1 MIVKKT
7 SSILLCLMTVMTVA
21 HAENRALLV
30 GIDEYQ
36 QINSLSGSKQDV
48 INMTQFL
55 QANWHYQPT
64 QIRTLINHEATK
76 SEILRVFDSWLIR
89 GTQPGDKV
97 LFYYSGHGTYVR
109 DRSHDEID
117 RYDEALCPFNSTR
130 LKRDLILDDEM
141 NQRLEQL
148 KARQVTIIID
158 ASHSGTMAKS
168 ISFRDHPDSTIKVPI
183 FKDPPKRQTA
193 NYDLKKEGFI
203 KTQEHVVSYTAVATH
218 QVAVVDTSVY
228 PHTGVFTRRFIQGI
242 EDNHADS
249 NDDGKV
255 SHRELLDYMR
265 RESHTYCKV
274 RPYQCPD
281 GLTPQLNIKP
291 SLLDQDIRLW
301 SAMTAPSI
309 PESIESRLN
318 NDLQIDIVPYTLKQD
333 QKMRV
338 QVSSQRNG
346 HLLVLDASHL
356 DTTKTLT
363 RLFPNRY
370 TLPGYVKAG
379 KVFTIPDPLSGFEI
393 VAKSPGKRLI
403 VALLVDNASDLSI
416 VEEALPKAFK
426 QLKSTNAQTLSQQ
439 LNEQLRKVLLQKQS
453 SPYVILS
460 ILTKTYE
467 IKP

>member
-7 SSILLCLMTVMTVA
+7 SSILLCLMTLMMA
-21 HAENRALLV
+21 ASAENRALLV

-36 QINSLSGSKQDV
+36 HINSLTGSKQDV

-55 QANWHYQPT
+55 QANWHYRPA
-64 QIRTLINHEATK
+64 QIRSLINNQATK
-76 SEILRVFDSWLIR
+76 SEILRVFDSWLIK

-109 DRSHDEID
+109 DRSHDESD
-117 RYDEALCPFNSTR
+117 HYNEALCPFNSTR
-130 LKRDLILDDEM
+130 LKRDLILDDEI

-168 ISFRDHPDSTIKVPI
+168 IPFRDHPDSTIKVPI
-183 FKDPPKRQTA
+183 FKESPKRQTA
-193 NYDLKKEGFI
+193 NNNLKKEVFL
-203 KTQEHVVSYTAVATH
+203 KNQEHVVSYTAVAAH

-249 NDDGKV
+249 NSDSKV

-265 RESHTYCKV
+265 RESQAYCNM

-291 SLLDQDIRLW
+291 SLLDQEVRMWASD
-301 SAMTAPSI
+301 PSI
-309 PESIESRLN
+309 SDLIEFRLN
-318 NDLQIDIVPYTLKQD
+318 NDLQVDIVPYTPKQG
-333 QKMRV
+333 QKIRV
-338 QVSSQRNG
+338 QVTSQRNG
-346 HLLVLDASHL
+346 HLLVFDASRL
-356 DTTKTLT
+356 STAKTLT

-370 TLPGYVKAG
+370 TLPSYVKAG

-393 VAKSPGKRLI
+393 VAKSPGNRLI
-403 VALLVDNASDLSI
+403 VALLVDKTSELST
-416 VEEALPKAFK
+416 VEEILQKAFK
-426 QLKSTNAQTLSQQ
+426 QLKSKNAKTLSQQ
-439 LNEQLRKVLLQKQS
+439 LNQQLRRILLQKQS
-453 SPYVILS
+453 NPNVILS

-467 IKP
+467 IKL

>member
-1 MIVKKT
+1 VIVKKN
-7 SSILLCLMTVMTVA
+7 SSILLCLMTLMMAAA

-36 QINSLSGSKQDV
+36 HINSLTGSKQDV

-55 QANWHYQPT
+55 QTHWHYHPEK
-64 QIRTLINHEATK
+64 IRTLINDEATK
-76 SEILRVFDSWLIR
+76 SEILRVFDSWLIK

-97 LFYYSGHGTYVR
+97 LFYFSGHGTYVR
-109 DRSHDEID
+109 DRSHDEND

-130 LKRDLILDDEM
+130 LKRDLILDDEI

-158 ASHSGTMAKS
+158 ASHSGMMAKS

-183 FKDPPKRQTA
+183 FKESPKRKTA
-193 NYDLKKEGFI
+193 NNNLKKEVFL
-203 KTQEHVVSYTAVATH
+203 KNQEHVVSYTAVAAH

-228 PHTGVFTRRFIQGI
+228 PHSGVFTRRFIQGI

-249 NDDGKV
+249 NSDGKV

-265 RESHTYCKV
+265 RESHAYGNM

-281 GLTPQLNIKP
+281 GLTPQLNIKQ
-291 SLLDQDIRLW
+291 SLLDQEVRMWASD
-301 SAMTAPSI
+301 PSLSN
-309 PESIESRLN
+309 SIESRLN
-318 NDLQIDIVPYTLKQD
+318 NDLKINIVPYTPKQG

-338 QVSSQRNG
+338 QVTSQRNG
-346 HLLVLDASHL
+346 HLLVFDASRL
-356 DTTKTLT
+356 STAKTLT

-379 KVFTIPDPLSGFEI
+379 KVFTIPDPLSGFKI

-403 VALLVDNASDLSI
+403 VALLLDKASELST
-416 VEEALPKAFK
+416 VEEVLPKAFK
-426 QLKSTNAQTLSQQ
+426 QLKSTNAKTLSQQ
-439 LNEQLRKVLLQKQS
+439 LNQQLSRLLLQKQS
-453 SPYVILS
+453 NPNVILS

-467 IKP
+467 IKL